1 MRISD
6 WSSDVCSSDLL
17 IYLAHRHGYRTGGF
31 SLRSSTQLLLSTP
44 FKPETVDDVE
54 LGLKADWRFGDSF
67 LRTNFAAFISDFK
80 DIQRVQ
86 LNPNTIPLQ
95 NVTTNAAKARIKGF
109 EAEVTFRPI
118 QPLTFSAR
126 SEEH

>member
-6 WSSDVCSSDLL
+6 WSSDVCSSDL
-17 IYLAHRHGYRTGGF
+17 HGYRTGGF

-95 NVTTNAAKARIKGF
+95 NVTTNAATDRKSTR
-109 EAEVTFRPI
+109 
-118 QPLTFSAR
+118 LNS
-126 SEEH
+126 SH